1 MSRIG
6 PIPRPNSF
14 NAEANGDGD
23 NINKVFELLKLNM
36 GEKSNYIKTD
46 RHGYLLALD
55 LSSLNLSHLPKD
67 LFKGMTKLRHLD
79 LSFNDIFELDECLFN
94 DLVHLRELR
103 LDNNQLIILPD
114 GVFNSQ
120 INLHTLYLHNNQINN
135 LPENLFSNCDQ
146 LRGLTLTLGE
156 LGVPNTLLDIDA
168 LYIEV
173 NSFEMMYISS
183 PADLPV
189 IDENKRLQL
198 RKKKNYYTNKAEGIA
213 SLLLILNKIL
223 SY

>member
-6 PIPRPNSF
+6 PIPRPNSV
-14 NAEANGDGD
+14 NVEANGDAEHIGR
-23 NINKVFELLKLNM
+23 VFELLNLNLE
-36 GEKSNYIKTD
+36 EKGNYIKTD
-46 RHGYLLALD
+46 RKGFLLALK
-55 LSSLNLSHLPKD
+55 LSSLNLSSLPKD
-67 LFKGMTKLRHLD
+67 IFKGMTKLCHLD
-79 LSFNDIFELDECLFN
+79 LSFNDLFELHECLFN

-114 GVFNSQ
+114 GVFDSQ
-120 INLHTLYLHNNQINN
+120 IHLHSLYLHNNQINN
-135 LPENLFSNCDQ
+135 LPENIFSNCDQ
-146 LRGLTLTLGE
+146 LRGLTLTMRE

-189 IDENKRLQL
+189 IDENKRLHL
-198 RKKKNYYTNKAEGIA
+198 RRNKSYFTNKAEGIA
-213 SLLLILNKIL
+213 NLLLVLSKIL